1 MNDSIAGSGETD
13 GLGEL
18 SGPSLPAAGG
28 QSGSL
33 CFVLP
38 SLPVSINELYK
49 IDHRRRRVDLSD
61 EALLWRTRMTPHVLA
76 CRWPMDWLLKLTLNY
91 ESPRWLTKQG
101 SIRRIDHANYEKLVT
116 DTLFKKW
123 GRDDSMLVE
132 IISRKVYGPREQ
144 IQVTLERAL
153 VQLTEV
159 G

>member
-1 MNDSIAGSGETD
+1 MTDSVAGGGNDR
-13 GLGEL
+13 GLGGPPEL
-18 SGPSLPAAGG
+18 SPPVAGG
-28 QSGSL
+28 QSGLLS
-33 CFVLP
+33 FVLP

-76 CRWPMDWLLKLTLNY
+76 CRWPLDWLLKLTLNY

-101 SIRRIDHANYEKLVT
+101 NMRRIDHANYEKLVT
-116 DTLFKKW
+116 DTLFRKW
-123 GRDDSMLVE
+123 GRDDSLLVE

-144 IQVTLERAL
+144 IQVILERTE